1 MVAVST
7 EMDSVKRKLID
18 ELVYNAE
25 TSSLLAEQRL
35 ADTAAWFFNNKD
47 RIPLDNFASRASFME
62 KTNWL
67 LIEIGA
73 LLLERIH
80 ELEGGKSTL
89 WLPKGM
95 NARGDVKK
103 FG

>member
-7 EMDSVKRKLID
+7 EMDSVKRRLID
-18 ELVYNAE
+18 ELEYNAE
-25 TSSLLAEQRL
+25 HSQQMAESRLAE
-35 ADTAAWFFNNKD
+35 TAAWFFGNKD
-47 RIPLDNFASRASFME
+47 RMPIDNFASRADFLFKACWM
-62 KTNWL
+62 
-67 LIEIGA
+67 LIETNA

-80 ELEGGKSTL
+80 ELEGGKSKL

-95 NARGDVKK
+95 KMSGDVKK

>member
-7 EMDSVKRKLID
+7 EMDSVKRRLIN
-18 ELVYNAE
+18 ELEYNAE
-25 TSSLLAEQRL
+25 HGQQLAEKRL
-35 ADTAAWFFNNKD
+35 AETAAWFFENKD
-47 RIPLDNFASRASFME
+47 RIPIDNLASRADFLM
-62 KTNWL
+62 KACWM
-67 LIEIGA
+67 LIETNA

-80 ELEGGKSTL
+80 ELEGKKSAL

-95 NARGDVKK
+95 KMMGDVKK